1 MRNDFPAEERAD
13 FAGELSALF
22 RERLHVEVPEAGTDL
37 FESGLLDSLQLV
49 QLLLHIEDRFQVR
62 VRLDEIELD
71 DLRSIAT
78 IARLVEYRLKLQ
90 PA

>member
-1 MRNDFPAEERAD
+1 MRNAFPAERSD

-22 RERLHVEVPEAGTDL
+22 RERLHVEVPDPGSDL

-49 QLLLHIEDRFQVR
+49 QLLLHIEDRFRVR

-71 DLRSIAT
+71 DLRSIET
-78 IARLVEYRLKLQ
+78 IARLLERRLNPQ